1 MYLLRANG
9 LLYFRKGAIQRP
21 IWLTLKLKWTYKYWT
36 SKTAELIHNFWIA
49 NTPDYSVFASKFINV
64 LQCSWSLRKSRGVAF
79 ATTYI
84 LTTGRSAGWVG
95 WDGVA
100 NGSQAQLKSIMVNI
114 YFSLID
120 TSKINPIVIRDIDG
134 MLHIGFNTFNY

>member
-9 LLYFRKGAIQRP
+9 LLYFRRGAIQRP
-21 IWLTLKLKWTYKYWT
+21 IWLTLNLKWLYKYWT
-36 SKTAELIHNFWIA
+36 SKTAELIHNFLIA

-64 LQCSWSLRKSRGVAF
+64 LQCSWSMRKSRGVAF

-95 WDGVA
+95 MGWCCKWFSGTAEIHHGQHILFIDWYFKNQPHCNSGHWWDVA
-100 NGSQAQLKSIMVNI
+100 
-114 YFSLID
+114 YWF
-120 TSKINPIVIRDIDG
+120 
-134 MLHIGFNTFNY
+134 